1 MKTKLIATVAS
12 IGFTTLGV
20 TGLALHKTTQIDS
33 PAAMGPSAWRRATRM
48 KALRAK

>member
-20 TGLALHKTTQIDS
+20 TGLAFAQDNAKSTVREPWD
-33 PAAMGPSAWRRATRM
+33 RANGEGQRE
-48 KALRAK
+48 